1 MKAIK
6 FIGMGILAVVLF
18 TGCCNC
24 NKKSSFP
31 FQETVWQLTQL
42 NGKTVKA
49 DNNFTIAF
57 LNTGR
62 ITGKGAC
69 NTFFG
74 PWEFVKGKNNGIQI
88 GQVASTMMAC
98 PDMETESAFFQALE
112 KTTEYRLDGGRL
124 YLYEGQNLRAVLQ
137 GTDKK
142 VK

>member
-1 MKAIK
+1 MIK
-6 FIGMGILAVVLF
+6 IMGVGILAAVLL

-42 NGKTVKA
+42 NGKAVKA

-74 PWEFVKGKNNGIQI
+74 PWELTKANGSEIKI
-88 GQVASTMMAC
+88 GPVASTMMAC

-112 KTTEYRLDGGRL
+112 KITEYRMEGGKL

-137 GTDKK
+137 GTDKR

>member
-1 MKAIK
+1 MKMIK
-6 FIGMGILAVVLF
+6 IMGIGILAAVLF

-24 NKKSSFP
+24 NKKSSYP

-42 NGKTVKA
+42 NGKSVKA
-49 DNNFTIAF
+49 DNNFTVAF

-74 PWEFVKGKNNGIQI
+74 PWESAKGKNNRIEV
-88 GQVASTMMAC
+88 GQLASTMMAC
-98 PDMETESAFFQALE
+98 PNMETESAFFKALE
-112 KTTEYRLDGGRL
+112 KTTEYRIEEGRM
-124 YLYEGQNLRAVLQ
+124 YLYEGQNLLAVLQ